1 MSCNIQENGEET
13 KKKKLSDRLL
23 FLDSEEETTK
33 GGSDEKLADSV
44 GETGVRFHLS
54 LL

>member
-13 KKKKLSDRLL
+13 KKISDRLL

-44 GETGVRFHLS
+44 GETGVRFHIS